1 MEMGISVLRGKN
13 DMSEYY
19 IQHYFNFKNAGSF
32 MLVAFSGL
40 AVVLAVILLLARR
53 QQANAREYVQ
63 RVNASGHHMDSKKA
77 ARAIRR
83 RPYILIESFYE
94 MVFSSTSILLF
105 LAIYYILDSRYTQV
119 SPYWEKYQDVFLLF
133 FLIMS
138 VVVTNMFDLILV
150 NLTHLK
156 SEQKGAVRLV
166 SSLYVVLILLYIRFI
181 YNDTNY
187 NSLILY
193 FVTLFLG
200 RFVYFDFTLKDFK
213 NLLSGVTRNLPLLG
227 LMLAYSAVVCWY
239 GFKVDFLLTSN
250 GVIISTLIAH
260 LFMDL
265 SIIIVHKTKLVKAFI
280 E

>member
-1 MEMGISVLRGKN
+1 
-13 DMSEYY
+13 
-19 IQHYFNFKNAGSF
+19 
-32 MLVAFSGL
+32 MLVAFIGL
-40 AVVLAVILLLARR
+40 AAVLAVILLMARR
-53 QQANAREYVQ
+53 QQANAREILE
-63 RVNASGHHMDSKKA
+63 RRAAAGHHETDRRA
-77 ARAIRR
+77 IRAIRR

-94 MVFSSTSILLF
+94 MVFSSTSILFF
-105 LAIYYILDSRYTQV
+105 LALYYILDSHYTQV

-138 VVVTNMFDLILV
+138 VVMTNVFDLILV

-156 SEQKGAVRLV
+156 SEQKGAIRLV

-193 FVTLFLG
+193 FVTLFIG

-213 NLLSGVTRNLPLLG
+213 NVLSGVTRNLPILL

-239 GFKVDFLLTSN
+239 GFRSDFLLTSN